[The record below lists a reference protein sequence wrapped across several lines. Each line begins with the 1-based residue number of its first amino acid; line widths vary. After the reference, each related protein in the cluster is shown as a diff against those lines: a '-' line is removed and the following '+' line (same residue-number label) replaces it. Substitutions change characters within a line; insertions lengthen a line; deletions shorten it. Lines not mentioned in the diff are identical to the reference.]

1 MTRDE
6 LKENFLVA
14 IDTLRVRKGR
24 SALTVLGIV
33 IGVTSVIGVAAIIQ
47 GLNRHVGDRVQSF
60 GSRVLFLSR
69 MPFGRPGRPPEH
81 IRLRK
86 HFRYED
92 ALYIRERCRSCEY
105 VTAFGTRFLHPAF
118 GGESNVIRAGREQV
132 KDPILRGADPEYA
145 EVLPLFGVG
154 DGRFISSYDMEHSRY
169 VCVLG
174 AAVATSLFPNVDPVG
189 REVVLN
195 GLRFEVIGVME
206 KDPGLFG
213 QSGVDRF
220 VIIPYSTFHKLYPES
235 REHFLAVS
243 ARDPSL
249 LLQTKDEVTHIT
261 RRLRRVPLS
270 AENDFEINTPD
281 FLLDLWEQLT
291 GALVLLTAVISSIG
305 LLVGGIGVMN
315 IMLISVTERT
325 QEIGVRKAV
334 GARRQD
340 IRAQFLIEAITL
352 TSFGGVLGIVLG
364 TAVSW
369 TVHLVFPLLPTEVSL
384 LWVTL
389 AFLISVSVGLFFGF
403 YPANRAANLDPITCL
418 RYE

>member
-33 IGVTSVIGVAAIIQ
+33 IGVTSVIAVAAIIQ

-69 MPFGRPGRPPEH
+69 MGVRFGRLPEK

-105 VTAFGTRFLHPAF
+105 VTAFGTRAPFL
-118 GGESNVIRAGREQV
+118 GGGINEIRAGREQV
-132 KDPILRGADPEYA
+132 KEPILRGADPEYA

-154 DGRFISSYDMEHSRY
+154 DGRFITHYDMEHSRY

-174 AAVATSLFPNVDPVG
+174 AGVATSLFPTLDPVG
-189 REVVLN
+189 REVILN
-195 GLRFEVIGVME
+195 GLRFEVIGVIE
-206 KDPGLFG
+206 KDAGLFG
-213 QSGVDRF
+213 MSVDRF

-249 LLQTKDEVTHIT
+249 LLQTKDEVTHIV

-270 AENDFEINTPD
+270 AENDFEIATPD

-352 TSFGGVLGIVLG
+352 TSFGGVLGILLG
-364 TAVSW
+364 SLVSW

-389 AFLISVSVGLFFGF
+389 AFLISVSLGLFFGF

>member
-14 IDTLRVRKGR
+14 MDTLWVRKRR

-33 IGVTSVIGVAAIIQ
+33 IGVTSVIAVAAIIQ
-47 GLNRHVGDRVQSF
+47 GLNRNVGDRVQSL
-60 GSRVLFLSR
+60 GSRVLFLTR
-69 MPFGRPGRPPEH
+69 MPWGPPGRLPEK

-105 VTAFGTRFLHPAF
+105 VSAFGTRALFF
-118 GGESNVIRAGREQV
+118 GGSNEIRAGREQV
-132 KDPILRGADPEYA
+132 KEPILRGADPEYA

-154 DGRFISSYDMEHSRY
+154 DGRFITHYDMEHRRY

-174 AAVATSLFPNVDPVG
+174 AAVANSLFPTVDPVG

-213 QSGVDRF
+213 GGGVNRF

-243 ARDPSL
+243 APDASL

-261 RRLRRVPLS
+261 RQLRRVPLS
-270 AENDFEINTPD
+270 AENDFEITASD
-281 FLLDLWEQLT
+281 FLLDLWKQLT

-352 TSFGGVLGIVLG
+352 TGFGGVLGILLG
-364 TAVSW
+364 IVVSW
-369 TVHLVFPLLPTEVSL
+369 TVHLVFPRLPTEVSL

-389 AFLISVSVGLFFGF
+389 GFLISVSVGLFFGY

>member
-14 IDTLRVRKGR
+14 MDTLWVRKRR

-33 IGVTSVIGVAAIIQ
+33 IGVTSVIAVAAIIQ
-47 GLNRHVGDRVQSF
+47 GLNRNVGDRVQSL
-60 GSRVLFLSR
+60 GSRVLFLTR
-69 MPFGRPGRPPEH
+69 MPWGPPGRLPEK

-105 VTAFGTRFLHPAF
+105 VSAFGTRALFF
-118 GGESNVIRAGREQV
+118 GGSNEIRAGREQV
-132 KDPILRGADPEYA
+132 KEPILRGADPEYA

-154 DGRFISSYDMEHSRY
+154 DGRFITHYDMEHRRY

-174 AAVATSLFPNVDPVG
+174 AAVANSLFPTVDPVG

-213 QSGVDRF
+213 GGGVNRF

-243 ARDPSL
+243 APDASL

-261 RRLRRVPLS
+261 RQLRRVPLS
-270 AENDFEINTPD
+270 AENDFEITASD
-281 FLLDLWEQLT
+281 FLLDLWKQLT

-340 IRAQFLIEAITL
+340 IRAQFLVEAITL
-352 TSFGGVLGIVLG
+352 TGFGGVLGILLG
-364 TAVSW
+364 IVVSW
-369 TVHLVFPLLPTEVSL
+369 TVHLVFPRLPTEVSL

-389 AFLISVSVGLFFGF
+389 GFLISVSVGLFFGY

>member
-14 IDTLRVRKGR
+14 MDTLRVRKRR

-33 IGVTSVIGVAAIIQ
+33 IGVTSVIAVAAIIQ

-69 MPFGRPGRPPEH
+69 MPFGRFGRLPEK

-86 HFRYED
+86 HFRYKD
-92 ALYIRERCRSCEY
+92 ARYIRERCRSCEY
-105 VTAFGTRFLHPAF
+105 VTAFGTRALFF
-118 GGESNVIRAGREQV
+118 GGSNEIRAGREQV

-145 EVLPLFGVG
+145 EVLPLFGVR
-154 DGRFISSYDMEHSRY
+154 DGRFISPYDLAHSRY

-206 KDPGLFG
+206 KDAGLFG
-213 QSGVDRF
+213 QSGVNRF

-243 ARDPSL
+243 TLDPSL
-249 LLQTKDEVTHIT
+249 LSQTKDEVTHIV

-270 AENDFEINTPD
+270 AENDFEIATPD
-281 FLLDLWEQLT
+281 FLTDLWEQLT

-325 QEIGVRKAV
+325 QEIGIRKAV

-364 TAVSW
+364 IAVSW

-389 AFLISVSVGLFFGF
+389 GFLISVSVGLFFGF

>member
-14 IDTLRVRKGR
+14 MDTLRVRKRR

-33 IGVTSVIGVAAIIQ
+33 IGVTSVIAVAAIIQ

-69 MPFGRPGRPPEH
+69 MPFGRFVRLPEK

-86 HFRYED
+86 HFRYKD

-105 VTAFGTRFLHPAF
+105 VTAFGTRALFF
-118 GGESNVIRAGREQV
+118 GGSNEIRAGREQV

-145 EVLPLFGVG
+145 EVLPLFGVR
-154 DGRFISSYDMEHSRY
+154 DGRFISPYDLAHSRY

-206 KDPGLFG
+206 KDAGLFG
-213 QSGVDRF
+213 QSGVNRF

-243 ARDPSL
+243 TLDPSL
-249 LLQTKDEVTHIT
+249 LSQTKDEVTHIV

-270 AENDFEINTPD
+270 AENDFEIATPD
-281 FLLDLWEQLT
+281 FLTDLWEQLT

-325 QEIGVRKAV
+325 QEIGIRKAV

-364 TAVSW
+364 IAVSW

-389 AFLISVSVGLFFGF
+389 GFSISVSVGLFFGF

>member
-1 MTRDE
+1 MTREE

-14 IDTLRVRKGR
+14 IDTLRVRKRR

-33 IGVTSVIGVAAIIQ
+33 IGVTSVIAVAAIIQ

-69 MPFGRPGRPPEH
+69 MPFGSFGRLPEK

-105 VTAFGTRFLHPAF
+105 VTAFGTRALFF
-118 GGESNVIRAGREQV
+118 GESNAIRAGREQV
-132 KDPILRGADPEYA
+132 KEPILRGADPEYA
-145 EVLPLFGVG
+145 EVLPLFGVR
-154 DGRFISSYDMEHSRY
+154 DGRFISPYDMEHRRY

-206 KDPGLFG
+206 KDAGLFG
-213 QSGVDRF
+213 GPGVDQF

-270 AENDFEINTPD
+270 AENDFEIATPD

-340 IRAQFLIEAITL
+340 IRVQFLIEAITL

>member
-14 IDTLRVRKGR
+14 MDALRVRKRR

-33 IGVTSVIGVAAIIQ
+33 IGVTSVVAVAAIIQ
-47 GLNRHVGDRVQSF
+47 GLNRHVGDRLQSL
-60 GSRVLFLSR
+60 GGRVLFVTR
-69 MPFGRPGRPPEH
+69 MPGRFGRLREK

-105 VTAFGTRFLHPAF
+105 VTAYGQRAIFF
-118 GGESNVIRAGREQV
+118 GESNEIRAGREQV
-132 KDPILRGADPEYA
+132 KDPILRGADPEHA
-145 EVLPLFGVG
+145 EVLPLFGVR
-154 DGRFISSYDMEHSRY
+154 DGRFITHYDMEHRRY

-174 AAVATSLFPNVDPVG
+174 AAIATSLFPNVDPVG

-206 KDPGLFG
+206 NDSGLFG
-213 QSGVDRF
+213 MSGVNQF

-235 REHFLAVS
+235 REHWLAVS
-243 ARDPSL
+243 APDPSL

-270 AENDFEINTPD
+270 AENDFEIITPD
-281 FLLDLWEQLT
+281 FLTDLWKQLT
-291 GALVLLTAVISSIG
+291 GALVLLTTVISSIG

-352 TSFGGVLGIVLG
+352 TGFGGVLGILLG
-364 TAVSW
+364 IVVSW
-369 TVHLVFPLLPTEVSL
+369 TVRLVFPLLPTEVSL